1 MKTYVKERCTNPR
14 AFYQTA
20 QDVIEDDVLGPSE
33 KELALKTMAA
43 QVELIDDVEVD
54 EVLTVGDHPP
64 ELLAIHNALSD
75 LGEPHGFPDQNSDKP
90 NGTEEID
97 HIVVAFS
104 GNSEV
109 DKPVCAAACKV
120 AKITGAHVHFVNVI
134 THVTDPAEYGALG
147 PVGSATVAP
156 HVGIREL
163 DAERA
168 QRKEEFA
175 EFARHCELPKA
186 YSVEVRTGI
195 ADEEIVQAANKGDAS
210 LIVVGSCEK
219 TWLDGILSTDVA
231 REVTSKAKRPVLVV
245 PEAGHSV
252 A

>member
-43 QVELIDDVEVD
+43 QVDLIDDVEDD
-54 EVLTVGDHPP
+54 EVLMVGDHPP

-75 LGEPHGFPDQNSDKP
+75 LGEPHGFSDQGSAKQS
-90 NGTEEID
+90 GTEDID
-97 HIVVAFS
+97 HIVAAYS

-109 DKPVCAAACKV
+109 DKPVCEAVRKV
-120 AKITGAHVHFVNVI
+120 AEITGAHVHFVNVI
-134 THVTDPAEYGALG
+134 THVTDPAKYGALG

-156 HVGIREL
+156 HVGIRDL
-163 DAERA
+163 DTERA
-168 QRKEEFA
+168 QREEEFA
-175 EFARHCELPKA
+175 EFARLCALPKA
-186 YSVEVRTGI
+186 HSFEVRIGTVDDEI
-195 ADEEIVQAANKGDAS
+195 IKAADEGAAS
-210 LIVVGSCEK
+210 LIVVGSGDK
-219 TWLDGILSTDVA
+219 TWQDGILSADVA

-245 PEAGHSV
+245 PQVGQLEA
-252 A
+252 